1 MKPTVKD
8 RLSALRN
15 PVGHDL
21 APHVESSWSQAFVV
35 ELRLRG
41 VGGPRIG
48 AALAEVDS
56 HCADSGQTAL
66 EVIGDATTYAQSL
79 DLPEETGTS
88 PRELLPAVAPVAVQV
103 LGFLL
108 ALWGVIGRRQGGT
121 VELTTGHLATFALI
135 TGGMVAIV
143 LVAQRLLRA
152 VVAHPFLVWFAFMA
166 GIGAIVV
173 ASALLQDVVASVPAG
188 PLLGAGL
195 AVAGVGV
202 VAEVVRSRSG
212 SDHDPVMAP
221 LGPDPDQGRPGGA
234 LAAVARWWAPVTM
247 VATLVLAWF
256 LAG

>member
-21 APHVESSWSQAFVV
+21 APHVEPTWSQTFVV

-56 HCADSGQTAL
+56 HCADSGQPAI
-66 EVIGDATTYAQSL
+66 EVFGDATAYAQSL
-79 DLPEETGTS
+79 ELPEETGTS
-88 PRELLPAVAPVAVQV
+88 PRELLPAVAPVAAQV

-121 VELTTGHLATFALI
+121 VELTTGHLATFVLI
-135 TGGMVAIV
+135 TAGMVVIV

-152 VVAHPFLVWFAFMA
+152 VIAHPFLVWLVLMV
-166 GIGAIVV
+166 GIGVIVV
-173 ASALLQDVVASVPAG
+173 ASALLQDVVTSVPAG

-195 AVAGVGV
+195 VVAGVGV

-212 SDHDPVMAP
+212 ADHDPVTAP
-221 LGPDPDQGRPGGA
+221 LVADPDRGGSGGA
-234 LAAVARWWAPVTM
+234 LAAVARWWTPVTM
-247 VATLVLAWF
+247 VAALVLAWF